1 MSLYV
6 YIRTNVVYNA
16 FIALLEKTMNLA
28 LVIGLL
34 LLLIIFASMVSR
46 TPAAQK
52 QNLENTIKY
61 CEENNY
67 EFVRNMKF
75 EDLPKKLQEFT
86 TFQRHIGYKEFHSIV
101 KGNYNNYDFS
111 LMTFIYPG
119 NNSTYGRLICL
130 ITKKEGNY
138 PDFYLRD
145 TRTVI
150 DTVGKLLGKQDINI
164 SDDKK
169 FSDQFLLQG
178 NNQEQVINY
187 FNSARRNIILKE
199 HVNGYEYEA
208 DSEYFAISY
217 PLSPSIPVEEYKAL
231 LSKTVSILSK
241 LEA

>member
-1 MSLYV
+1 
-6 YIRTNVVYNA
+6 
-16 FIALLEKTMNLA
+16 MNLA

-46 TPAAQK
+46 IPAAQK

-61 CEENNY
+61 SEENNY

-75 EDLPKKLQEFT
+75 EDLPQKLQNFT
-86 TFQRHIGYKEFHSIV
+86 MFQRHIGYKELHSIV
-101 KGNYNNYDFS
+101 KGNSNNYEFS

-119 NNSTYGRLICL
+119 NNGTYGRLVCL
-130 ITKKEGNY
+130 ITKKESSF

-145 TRTVI
+145 SRTVI
-150 DTVGKLLGKQDINI
+150 DKVGKLLGKQDIDL
-164 SDDKK
+164 SEDKS

-178 NNQEQVINY
+178 NNPEEVIKY
-187 FNSARRNIILKE
+187 FNEARRKLITKE

-217 PLSPSIPVEEYKAL
+217 PIGPSIPVEEYKAL
-231 LSKTVSILSK
+231 LSKTTSILSK